1 MIEVLFCYHR
11 LYVKLPYEG
20 LIMGLLANDDLKEQ
34 QRINELEQK
43 IKREKAKLD
52 KKRTRQKIL
61 LGAFLI
67 DLLENNKV
75 NGLREYTAKNLEGFL
90 DRKGDKELMSEVID
104 SLKKPA
110 NNPQA
115 TPQQPQENQHRQ

>member
-1 MIEVLFCYHR
+1 
-11 LYVKLPYEG
+11 
-20 LIMGLLANDDLKEQ
+20 MGLLANDDLKEQ

-75 NGLREYTAKNLEGFL
+75 NGLREYTAKNLDAFL

-110 NNPQA
+110 SN
-115 TPQQPQENQHRQ
+115 PQQPPSQPMTQGNQNG